1 MRDKWIRGSRNLA
14 AIAVAAVALAG
25 CGGGASSSTAS
36 SGDAGELDTSAT
48 LRVATAAPSRNLDP
62 YLQTSVGGYGY
73 LSPIFDRLT
82 VVDADG
88 NLEPGLA
95 ESWEF
100 ASDGSYLELKL
111 RKGVTFHDG
120 APFDASAVV
129 ANITRGQTMEGSTVV
144 AALKSITGTDIVDE
158 HTVRLRLAPG
168 AGVELPGVFSNNA
181 GMMIS
186 PRFIE
191 SGTDI
196 RNNPGKSGSGAYE
209 VASYVPEESLTLV
222 RAEGT
227 NWDPEAGKV
236 AGIEI
241 KAMPDASTR
250 LNGLKTGAVDISW
263 VSSANEVV
271 EAQSLAKSGTLA
283 VDDVSFRNVLGVYMR
298 AQGDLAKPEVRQA
311 VAYSIDP
318 AAVSALFSGTCT
330 PRQQLF
336 PAGSW
341 AADDSYQYPYAFD
354 LDKAKSLVQ
363 SVGGAPKITLTF
375 GAGTNTEKPANVI
388 QSMLAAAGLDAD
400 LNPVPN
406 SQNEPRYVAGDFQS
420 MVANSFTPRVDPAET
435 VSTYITGPYDLSNGN
450 PQIKELATKAANPTL
465 SQDGRAPMYQDI
477 AEQTLEEAMFVPICN
492 LTNATV
498 ATNKV
503 TDIDGIAWVNNGLFD
518 IRHVGIAK

>member
-1 MRDKWIRGSRNLA
+1 MRDKLIRTSRVM
-14 AIAVAAVALAG
+14 AVAAAASVVLAA
-25 CGGGASSSTAS
+25 CGGGASSTTAS
-36 SGDAGELDTSAT
+36 GGASGELDSAAV

-100 ASDGSYLELKL
+100 APDGSYLELKL
-111 RKGVTFHDG
+111 RKDVTFHDG
-120 APFDASAVV
+120 APFDAAAVA
-129 ANITRGQTMEGSTVV
+129 ANIARGKTMEGSTVV
-144 AALKSITGTDIVDE
+144 AALKNITNVEVVDG
-158 HTVRLRLAPG
+158 HTVRLQLAPG
-168 AGVELPGVFSNNA
+168 TGVDLPGIFSTNA

-186 PRFIE
+186 PKYIE
-191 SGTDI
+191 AGTDI

-209 VASYVPEESLTLV
+209 VSSYVPEESLVLV
-222 RAEGT
+222 RAAGT

-250 LNGLKTGAVDISW
+250 LNGLKTGAVDLSW

-283 VDDVSFRNVLGVYMR
+283 VDEVSFRNVLGVYMR

-311 VAYSIDP
+311 VAHAIDP
-318 AAVSALFSGTCT
+318 AAVSALFSDTCK
-330 PRQQLF
+330 PHQQLF
-336 PAGSW
+336 PADSW
-341 AADDSYQYPYAFD
+341 AADDSYKYPYGFD

-363 SVGGAPKITLTF
+363 SAGGAPKITLTF

-388 QSMLAAAGLDAD
+388 QSMLAAAGLDAE

-406 SQNEPRYVAGDFQS
+406 SQNEPRYIAGDFQS
-420 MVANSFTPRVDPAET
+420 MVANSFTPKVDPAET
-435 VSTYITGPYDLSNGN
+435 VSTFVTGPYDLANGN
-450 PQIKELATKAANPTL
+450 PEIKELAAQAAKPSLT
-465 SQDGRAPMYQDI
+465 QDERAPMYRDI
-477 AEQTLEEAMFVPICN
+477 ADRTLEEAMFVPICN